1 MGLWG
6 GLGRGGCPT
15 VDPPLEKLILSLHLA
30 TELLAMANENSSN
43 KAEEAVQLDLAEAI
57 KKWIPV
63 LRVTR
68 LSEKAMLPERMFPQS
83 AAYDLFSAA
92 DTVVP
97 ARGKAK
103 VPTDLSIEFPPGT
116 YGRIAGRSS
125 RAWRYS
131 LQVGAGVVDLDKDP
145 VFVILFN
152 HADTDYEVKV
162 GERIAQLVV
171 ELHATPEIV
180 EYADT
185 RIAEFVDSIQKL
197 WSKRRSTSRT
207 SVPSCQP
214 RINTLSMKRMVTTRK
229 TSAQSSYDNPENLS
243 SAGKGSSWGSPFS
256 PMYSRIRQQIT
267 RYTKITDAIAKKER
281 RGGSSTPENTIAI
294 AREEVWGRRE

>member
-1 MGLWG
+1 
-6 GLGRGGCPT
+6 
-15 VDPPLEKLILSLHLA
+15 
-30 TELLAMANENSSN
+30 MAKENRSN
-43 KAEEAVQLDLAEAI
+43 KPEGPVQLDLAEAI

-97 ARGKAK
+97 AR
-103 VPTDLSIEFPPGT
+103 
-116 YGRIAGRSS
+116 AGRSS

-180 EYADT
+180 E
-185 RIAEFVDSIQKL
+185 VHQ
-197 WSKRRSTSRT
+197 
-207 SVPSCQP
+207 
-214 RINTLSMKRMVTTRK
+214 
-229 TSAQSSYDNPENLS
+229 
-243 SAGKGSSWGSPFS
+243 
-256 PMYSRIRQQIT
+256 
-267 RYTKITDAIAKKER
+267 
-281 RGGSSTPENTIAI
+281 
-294 AREEVWGRRE
+294 